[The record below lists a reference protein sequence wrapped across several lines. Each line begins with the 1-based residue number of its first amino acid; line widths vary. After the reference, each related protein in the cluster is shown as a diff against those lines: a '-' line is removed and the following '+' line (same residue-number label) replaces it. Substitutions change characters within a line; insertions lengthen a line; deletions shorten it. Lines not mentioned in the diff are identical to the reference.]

1 MSDRPLVSIG
11 LPVYNGENFIEAAIE
26 SILNQSFTD
35 FELIISDNASTD
47 RTAAICRG
55 YAERD
60 RRVRL
65 HRNERNLGSA
75 PNFNRTFELASG
87 KYFKWMAH
95 DDVLAPDFL
104 AEEVAALEA
113 DPGAVLCYSA
123 LDIIDERGE
132 VVAVDDDRLP
142 GLEDGGSPSRRF
154 AWAILPQH
162 RCFQVFG
169 LIRAEALRATS
180 LMPSRT
186 TGDRALIVE
195 LALRGPFV
203 YVAKPLFGNRDH
215 PQRYIRAV
223 ELSPEAVAAWW
234 DTRRAG
240 EFIPHY
246 WTLYKDYWRMVA
258 HHVPSPRERLRCYGY
273 LLYWLT
279 INRHLVRLLVDLV
292 SMIDPRIF
300 TTARALKWRLFGPS
314 QPLRGPISERRMR
327 RLLYRGIKEKPGA
340 PSAGPTPGDSPP
352 PGGRYV

>member
-11 LPVYNGENFIEAAIE
+11 LPVYNGENFIEAAIG
-26 SILNQSFTD
+26 SILNQTFTD

-47 RTAAICRG
+47 HTAAICQG

-60 RRVRL
+60 RRVRYY
-65 HRNERNLGSA
+65 RNERNLGSA

-87 KYFKWMAH
+87 TYFKWMAH

-104 AEEVAALEA
+104 AAEVEALEA
-113 DPGAVLCYSA
+113 DPDAVLCYSA
-123 LDIIDERGE
+123 LDIIDERGD
-132 VVAVDDDRLP
+132 VLAVDDDRLP
-142 GLEDGGSPSRRF
+142 GVEDGGSPSRRF

-169 LIRAEALRATS
+169 LIRAEALRGTS

-203 YVAKPLFGNRDH
+203 YVAKPLFRNRDH

-223 ELSPEAVAAWW
+223 EPSPEAVAAWW
-234 DTRRAG
+234 DTQRAG
-240 EFIPHY
+240 KFIPHY
-246 WTLYKDYWRMVA
+246 WTLYKDYWGMVA
-258 HHVPSPRERLRCYGY
+258 RGVPSLRERLRCYGY
-273 LLYWLT
+273 LLYWLSV
-279 INRHLVRLLVDLV
+279 NRHFVRLIVDLM

-300 TTARALKWRLFGPS
+300 TAARAVKWRLFGPS
-314 QPLRGPISERRMR
+314 QPLRGPISEPRMR
-327 RLLYRGIKEKPGA
+327 RLLYRRVKGKPSA
-340 PSAGPTPGDSPP
+340 PSEPTPGEES